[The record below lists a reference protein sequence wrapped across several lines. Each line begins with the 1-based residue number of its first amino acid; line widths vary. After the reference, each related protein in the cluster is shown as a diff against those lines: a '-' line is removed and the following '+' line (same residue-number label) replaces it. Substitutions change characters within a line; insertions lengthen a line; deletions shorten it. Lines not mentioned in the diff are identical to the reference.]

1 MTLSWCSVDADGT
14 VLLRLHVQPGARKSE
29 IVGLY
34 GEALKLRLAA
44 APVDGKANAAL
55 IDYIAALLDVSRAG
69 VELVAGAA
77 SRRKLLR
84 ISGTTADALDALRA
98 RVQRG

>member
-1 MTLSWCSVDADGT
+1 MSPWCSVDAEGA
-14 VLLRLHVQPGARKSE
+14 VSIWLHVQPGAKKNE

-55 IDYIAALLDVSRAG
+55 IEYIAATLDVPRSN
-69 VELVAGAA
+69 VEVLAGAA
-77 SRRKLLR
+77 SRRKRLR
-84 ISGTTADALDALRA
+84 IRGVPLDALDALRA
-98 RVQRG
+98 RVQRV

>member
-1 MTLSWCSVDADGT
+1 MGQRRPDGT
-14 VLLRLHVQPGARKSE
+14 VLLRLHVQPGAKKNE

-44 APVDGKANAAL
+44 APVEGKANAAL
-55 IDYIAALLDVSRAG
+55 IEYIAALLDVPRAS

-84 ISGTTADALDALRA
+84 ISGAADKALDTLLA
-98 RVQRG
+98 RGQRG